1 MDGPST
7 NWKFYDQL
15 VDDRKHEDPDMPSLL
30 NIGSCSLHVVHGG
43 FKYGAT
49 STGWKLDSVLRS
61 LWYVFENAPARRED
75 YETITGSTVY
85 PLRFCATRWL
95 EDIPVAE
102 RAIQIWPSI
111 IKYVKK
117 TVAGPKSKVPA
128 IQSFQNLRDHVQ
140 DPLIIAKLQ
149 FFISIAKIL
158 QPFLKKFQTDA
169 PMLPFLAQEL
179 HTILQTV
186 LAKFIKPAVMEEA
199 TTVAKVANIDVTKKE
214 NVVAPKKVDIG
225 FASKMAVQKA
235 KESKTVSPLQI
246 LEFQNECVE
255 FLQKLASKLLE
266 RCPLQYPVVRYL
278 VSLDPAFIANKPDT
292 AISYFSSLLQK
303 LISCKIREPDAC
315 DIILQQYKAWL
326 SEVKRYQK
334 EEFANYNPLSADKGL
349 DVFFYEYIGDK
360 PQYKELF
367 GTVKDLLILSH
378 GQSSIERGF
387 SDNKDI
393 LSDNMNPETLVAF
406 RRAHDGLKSEK
417 KQIYECV
424 TKNLLEHC
432 SHAYHRYR
440 SHLGEKKG
448 TRRSN

>member
-1 MDGPST
+1 
-7 NWKFYDQL
+7 
-15 VDDRKHEDPDMPSLL
+15 
-30 NIGSCSLHVVHGG
+30 
-43 FKYGAT
+43 
-49 STGWKLDSVLRS
+49 
-61 LWYVFENAPARRED
+61 
-75 YETITGSTVY
+75 
-85 PLRFCATRWL
+85 
-95 EDIPVAE
+95 
-102 RAIQIWPSI
+102 
-111 IKYVKK
+111 
-117 TVAGPKSKVPA
+117 
-128 IQSFQNLRDHVQ
+128 
-140 DPLIIAKLQ
+140 
-149 FFISIAKIL
+149 
-158 QPFLKKFQTDA
+158 
-169 PMLPFLAQEL
+169 MLPFLAQEL

-440 SHLGEKKG
+440 SHLGEKKAQEEA
-448 TRRSN
+448 TEKDRRKKELTEELSKARKKLEIFKKTSIDLVAEADDLAKEAEKKNKLNLLVKSNALRAKSQSKRKEVEDEEKNIEQLQKRLKQF